1 MKKCCLHQETLA
13 FLCSSPFSAFP
24 YYLGLSKQQQTLPGL
39 GSENGTMKVQSF
51 LCLLIPDAMY
61 FRDQRTL
68 WWNRI
73 LIGASLTGS
82 VTRYQII
89 PHAVALEQALHMAS
103 CCLGTFPGGGGGEVP
118 WRDSRCCHVGCGQ
131 HSGGLKYLDSILM
144 ER

>member
-61 FRDQRTL
+61 FREH
-68 WWNRI
+68 
-73 LIGASLTGS
+73 
-82 VTRYQII
+82 Y
-89 PHAVALEQALHMAS
+89 
-103 CCLGTFPGGGGGEVP
+103 GGIEF
-118 WRDSRCCHVGCGQ
+118 
-131 HSGGLKYLDSILM
+131 
-144 ER
+144 